1 MLIIVVS
8 VVIKGPLV
16 DPELRGSRDEVFTFI
31 RPKVFEAIGVISFAV
46 SQHTEVHAAVVTD
59 R

>member
-46 SQHTEVHAAVVTD
+46 SQHT
-59 R
+59 

>member
-16 DPELRGSRDEVFTFI
+16 DSELRGSRDEVFTFI

-46 SQHTEVHAAVVTD
+46 SLHTEVYAAGVTSC
-59 R
+59 